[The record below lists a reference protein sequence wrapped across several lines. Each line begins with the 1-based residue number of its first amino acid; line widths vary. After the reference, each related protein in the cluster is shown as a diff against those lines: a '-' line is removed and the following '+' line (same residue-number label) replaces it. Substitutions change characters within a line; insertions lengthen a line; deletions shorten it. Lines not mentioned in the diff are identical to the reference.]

1 MPCPCLTL
9 AAFADRVL
17 ESSKDRESRQ
27 TKAPLPQCR
36 VDAIEATITQGLPYW
51 VQIKSPLDRAM
62 RQSDAEANMSAACN
76 GEPQGEEQH
85 VCDDATKDESAS

>member
-1 MPCPCLTL
+1 ML

-17 ESSKDRESRQ
+17 ESSKDKESRQ
-27 TKAPLPQCR
+27 TKAPLQQGR
-36 VDAIEATITQGLPYW
+36 VDAIEKTMTQGLPYW

-62 RQSDAEANMSAACN
+62 RQTDAEANVSAACN

-85 VCDDATKDESAS
+85 ACGDATKDESAS